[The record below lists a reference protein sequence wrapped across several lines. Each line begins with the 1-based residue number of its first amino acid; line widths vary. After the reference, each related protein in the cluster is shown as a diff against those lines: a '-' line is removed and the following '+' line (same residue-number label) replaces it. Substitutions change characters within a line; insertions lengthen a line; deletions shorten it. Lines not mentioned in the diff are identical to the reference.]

1 MLNRRRSLGVV
12 AAALFAAVASIGVHA
27 LAAREAATRRPFVQ
41 QQAQGRGGPTPPPAT
56 LGLENGTLD
65 FDTPDFTL
73 KLVKDSQTIAALQPK
88 GAKGM
93 DAANPFDFTP
103 ADQLTARQGDRFNH
117 LGDIQLRVQQ
127 AGWREGAW
135 VDLASSN
142 ARKPVSPISGYKTS
156 PGTKVLAAA
165 DLTPTMGDSPVKV
178 TRAWTVD
185 ASGRLVL
192 HFDVMNTSKADVAIG
207 GLGFPV
213 VFNNMIQNFVTN
225 RARTLPQA
233 HEICSFFDPYV
244 GRDGGYLQ
252 VTRLS
257 GAGPALVVTPQP
269 GTHTPFE
276 AYRPLN
282 DATRRGQTF
291 EGAFEWTVHSSA
303 YAAAEW
309 KGVDQWNAPTSLTL
323 KPGESRA
330 FGLRLLVSDEIRN
343 IEKTL
348 AENDRPVAVGI
359 PGYIVP
365 MDIDAKLF
373 IAPGR
378 RKIASVTVDP
388 AGALAV
394 TTGTATKT
402 GQLQYVVKGKRWG
415 RSRLTLNY
423 SDGSAQTIHYYVT
436 KPSAEVIADMGRFL
450 TTKAWYTD
458 ESDPFKR
465 APSVMTY
472 DRANNRIVTQDT
484 RVWVAGL
491 SDEGGVGAW
500 LAAVMKAFGQPKK
513 EEVDK
518 LAQFVD
524 KVVWGRLQYSEG
536 ERMYGVKKSLFFYQ
550 PDLLPNYQYQQG
562 NWTSW
567 TSWNKEAADAVNRA
581 YDYPH
586 VVAAYW
592 TMYRLARN
600 HPGLISHAEAGSSGP
615 ARRSWEWYL
624 DKAFNTV
631 KFMAGGFQQPGARGG
646 VGYVNVG
653 LMNGDIFLML
663 LDDLKREGWKEQSEY
678 LEGAMKRR
686 ADRWQ
691 ADAYPFGSEM
701 AWDSTGQ
708 EEIYA
713 WTTHFGYHDKALVS
727 LSSILG
733 YMPTVPH
740 WGYNGNARR
749 YWDFFYGAAPGGTT
763 ERQIHH
769 YGSGL
774 NAIPA
779 LSHFRQHP
787 DDFYLLRIG
796 YAGASGALSNIDEEG
811 FPSAAFHSFPQ
822 NLRWDAYTG
831 DYGPNFFGHAVN
843 AGTYV
848 INHPQ
853 YGWQAFGGN
862 VTTTPTSVTVRTL
875 DSMRRRIYIAP
886 LGLYLTLDRGAFE
899 SVTISPTTRAVRVV
913 LAPESDITASAL
925 LRIEQPAAIKGLG
938 TFRTARTF
946 IEERG
951 GRVIPL
957 GKTSTTVDLAAR

>member
-1 MLNRRRSLGVV
+1 MSPRIRRVLV
-12 AAALFAAVASIGVHA
+12 AAAA
-27 LAAREAATRRPFVQ
+27 LAVGSMSFVV
-41 QQAQGRGGPTPPPAT
+41 QAIPQQGRGNTPPPPTPT

-93 DAANPFDFTP
+93 DANTPFDFTP

-117 LGDIQLRVQQ
+117 LGDIQLRIKQD
-127 AGWREGAW
+127 GWRDGAW
-135 VDLASSN
+135 VDLASSQ
-142 ARKPVSPISGYKTS
+142 ARKPVRPMSNYQGARGS
-156 PGTKVLAAA
+156 KVLAAA
-165 DLTPTMGDSPVKV
+165 NLTPTIGESPLTI
-178 TRAWTVD
+178 TRAWTLD
-185 ASGRLVL
+185 ATGKLAL
-192 HFDVMNTSKADVAIG
+192 HFDVTNTSKAPVEIG

-244 GRDGGYLQ
+244 GRDAGYLQ

-269 GTHTPFE
+269 GTKTPFE
-276 AYRPLN
+276 AFRPLN

-291 EGAFEWTVHSSA
+291 EGAFEWTTHSSA
-303 YAAAEW
+303 YAETDW
-309 KGVDQWNAPTSLTL
+309 KGVEQWNTPTSLTL
-323 KPGESRA
+323 KPGESRS
-330 FGLRLLVSDEIRN
+330 FGLRLLVSDEIKN

-348 AENDRPVAVGI
+348 AANDRPVAVGI

-365 MDIDAKLF
+365 MDLDAKLF
-373 IAPGR
+373 LNAGK
-378 RKIASVTVDP
+378 RKVKSVRAEP
-388 AGALAV
+388 AGALVA
-394 TTGTATKT
+394 TAATPTKS
-402 GQLQYVVKGKRWG
+402 GQLQYVVSGKKWG
-415 RSRLTLNY
+415 RSRLTIDY
-423 SDGSAQTIHYYVT
+423 DDGSAQTIHYYVT
-436 KPSAEVIADMGRFL
+436 KPSADVVSDMGRFL

-472 DRANNRIVTQDT
+472 DRANNRIVTQDQ

-500 LAAVMKAFGQPKK
+500 LAAIMKAYGQPKK

-524 KVVWGRLQYSEG
+524 KVIWGRLQYSEG
-536 ERMYGVKKSLFFYQ
+536 PRMYGVKKSLFFYQ
-550 PDLLPNYQYQQG
+550 PDLLPNYQYQPG
-562 NWTSW
+562 NWTTW

-600 HPGLISHAEAGSSGP
+600 HPGLVTAQT
-615 ARRSWEWYL
+615 WQWYL
-624 DKAFNTV
+624 EKAFNTA
-631 KFMAGGFQQPGARGG
+631 KFMTGGFAQPGARGG

-663 LDDLKREGWKEQSEY
+663 LDDLKREAWKEQATY
-678 LEGAMKRR
+678 LEGAMKQR
-686 ADRWQ
+686 ADRWN

-713 WTTHFGYHDKALVS
+713 WTTHFGYNEKALVS

-779 LSHFRQHP
+779 LTHYRQHP

-796 YAGASGALSNIDEEG
+796 YAGANGALSNIDEEG

-822 NLRWDAYTG
+822 NLRWDTYTG

-843 AGTYV
+843 AATYV
-848 INHPQ
+848 VNHPEF
-853 YGWQAFGGN
+853 GWQAFGGN
-862 VTTTPTSVTVRTL
+862 VSTAGGWVTVKTL
-875 DSMRRRIYIAP
+875 DSLRRRIYIAP

-899 SVTISPTTRAVRVV
+899 SVSINPSTKAVRVV
-913 LAPESDITASAL
+913 LAPATDITSSAL
-925 LRIEQPAAIKGLG
+925 LLIEQPAKLAGVG
-938 TFRTARTF
+938 TYRAEQALTA
-946 IEERG
+946 ERG
-951 GRVIPL
+951 GVVVPL
-957 GKTSTTVDLAAR
+957 GKSVTTVQLTAR

>member
-1 MLNRRRSLGVV
+1 MSMPSRRTLIVASALL
-12 AAALFAAVASIGVHA
+12 AAAAPFAVHSQTPPQA
-27 LAAREAATRRPFVQ
+27 
-41 QQAQGRGGPTPPPAT
+41 AQGRGAPAPPPAT

-73 KLVKDSQTIAALQPK
+73 KLVRDSQTIAALRPK

-93 DAANPFDFTP
+93 DASTPFDFTP

-117 LGDIQLRVQQ
+117 LGDVHLRIQQV
-127 AGWREGAW
+127 GWRDGAW
-135 VDLASSN
+135 VDLASSTS
-142 ARKPVSPISGYKTS
+142 RKPVTAVTNYQAPKGSR
-156 PGTKVLAAA
+156 VLAAA
-165 DLTPTMGDSPVKV
+165 DLTPTMGESPVKI

-185 ASGRLVL
+185 AAGRLVL
-192 HFDVMNTSKADVAIG
+192 HFDLTNTSKADVLVG

-244 GRDGGYLQ
+244 GRDAGYLQ

-257 GAGPALVVTPQP
+257 GAGPALAVVPEP
-269 GTHTPFE
+269 GTKTAFE
-276 AYRPLN
+276 AFRPLN
-282 DATRRGQTF
+282 DASRRGQTF

-303 YAAAEW
+303 YAQNEW
-309 KGVDQWNAPTSLTL
+309 KAANPWNAPTSLTIE
-323 KPGESRA
+323 PGESRA

-348 AENDRPVAVGI
+348 AAHDRPVAVGI

-365 MDIDAKLF
+365 MDLDARLF
-373 IAPGR
+373 LAPGR
-378 RKIASVTVDP
+378 RKVKSVSSEPV
-388 AGALAV
+388 GALAI
-394 TTGTATKT
+394 TPAAPAKG
-402 GQLQYVVKGKRWG
+402 GQLQYVVKGKTWG
-415 RSRLTLNY
+415 RSRLTVSY
-423 SDGSAQTIHYYVT
+423 DDGTAQTIHYYVT
-436 KPSAEVIADMGRFL
+436 KPSAEAVADMGRFL

-458 ESDPFKR
+458 ETDPFKR

-472 DRANNRIVTQDT
+472 DRGNNRIVLQDT

-500 LAAVMKAFGQPKK
+500 LAAIMKAYGQPKK
-513 EEVDK
+513 DEVDK
-518 LAQFVD
+518 LAEFVD

-536 ERMYGVKKSLFFYQ
+536 PRMYGVKKSLFFYQ
-550 PDLLPNYQYQQG
+550 PDLLPNYKYQEG

-600 HPGLISHAEAGSSGP
+600 HPGLIGRSGLSSAG
-615 ARRSWEWYL
+615 SWEWYL
-624 DKAFNTV
+624 EKAFNTV
-631 KFMAGGFQQPGARGG
+631 KFMTGGFSQPGQRGG

-663 LDDLKREGWKEQSEY
+663 LQDLKRESWTEQAGY
-678 LEGAMKRR
+678 LEGAMKQR

-733 YMPTVPH
+733 YMPTLPH

-779 LSHFRQHP
+779 LSHYREHP

-796 YAGASGALSNIDEEG
+796 YAGATGALSNIDEEG

-822 NLRWDAYTG
+822 NLRWDTYTG

-843 AGTYV
+843 AATYLV
-848 INHPQ
+848 NHAD

-862 VTTTPTSVTVRTL
+862 VITNASRSPGASGPGWVTVQTL
-875 DSMRRRIYIAP
+875 DSFRRRVYVAP

-899 SVTISPTTRAVRVV
+899 SVSVNPATRAVRIT
-913 LAPESDITASAL
+913 LAPAAEFTPSAL
-925 LRIEQPAAIKGLG
+925 LRIDQPAKVAGVG
-938 TFRTARTF
+938 TYRTTRTF
-946 IEERG
+946 APERG
-951 GRVIPL
+951 GFVVPL
-957 GKTSTTVDLAAR
+957 AATATTVELAAK

>member
-1 MLNRRRSLGVV
+1 MPSRRVLVLGVALLAG
-12 AAALFAAVASIGVHA
+12 AAAPLAVHA
-27 LAAREAATRRPFVQ
+27 FQ
-41 QQAQGRGGPTPPPAT
+41 QQQGRGTPPPPTPT
-56 LGLENGTLD
+56 LGLEHGTLD

-93 DAANPFDFTP
+93 DATNPFDFTP
-103 ADQLTARQGDRFNH
+103 ADQLTARQADRFNH
-117 LGDIQLRVQQ
+117 LGDIQLRIQQ

-142 ARKPVSPISGYKTS
+142 ARKPVTPVTNYLGAKGSR
-156 PGTKVLAAA
+156 VLAAA
-165 DLTPTMGDSPVKV
+165 DLTPTIGESPLTI
-178 TRAWTVD
+178 TRAWTID
-185 ASGRLVL
+185 PSGRLAIQ
-192 HFDVMNTSKADVAIG
+192 FDVANTSKADVVIG

-257 GAGPALVVTPQP
+257 GAGPALVVTPEL
-269 GTHTPFE
+269 GTKTPFE
-276 AYRPLN
+276 AFRPLN
-282 DATRRGQTF
+282 DASRRGQTF

-303 YAAAEW
+303 YASTEW
-309 KGVDQWNAPTSLTL
+309 KGVDQWNTPTSATL
-323 KPGESRA
+323 KPGESRTY
-330 FGLRLLVSDEIRN
+330 GLRLLVSDQIRN

-348 AENDRPVAVGI
+348 AANGRPVAVGI

-365 MDIDAKLF
+365 MDIEASLF
-373 IAPGR
+373 IAPGSGR
-378 RKIASVTVDP
+378 RVTGVVSEP
-388 AGALAV
+388 AGALAIRE
-394 TTGTATKT
+394 GMPTKS
-402 GQLQYVVKGKRWG
+402 GQRRYLVSGKKWG
-415 RSRLTLNY
+415 RSRLAVNY
-423 SDGSAQTIHYYVT
+423 SDGSQQTIHYYVT
-436 KPSAEVIADMGRFL
+436 KASAQTVADMGNFL

-458 ESDPFKR
+458 ESDPFQR

-472 DRANNRIVTQDT
+472 DRANNKIVTQDT

-500 LAAVMKAFGQPKK
+500 LAAVMKEFGQPKK

-524 KVVWGRLQYSEG
+524 KVIWGRLQYSDG
-536 ERMYGVKKSLFFYQ
+536 PMMYGVKKSLFFYQ
-550 PDLLPNYQYQQG
+550 PDALPTYQYQQG

-567 TSWNKEAADAVNRA
+567 TSWNKESAFAVNRA

-600 HPGLISHAEAGSSGP
+600 HPGLVTTQK
-615 ARRSWEWYL
+615 WEWYL

-631 KFMAGGFQQPGARGG
+631 KFMTGGFQQPGQRGG

-663 LDDLKREGWKEQSEY
+663 LDDLKRESWKEQADY
-678 LEGAMKRR
+678 IEGAMKRR

-691 ADAYPFGSEM
+691 ADEYPFGSEM

-713 WTTHFGYHDKALVS
+713 WTTHFGYHEKALVS

-779 LSHFRQHP
+779 LTHFRAHP

-796 YAGASGALSNIDEEG
+796 YAGANGALSNIDEEG

-822 NLRWDAYTG
+822 NLRWDSYTG

-843 AGTYV
+843 AATYIV
-848 INHPQ
+848 NHPE

-862 VTTTPTSVTVRTL
+862 VIQGADLGGWITVRTR
-875 DSMRRRIYIAP
+875 DSMRRRVYIAP

-899 SVTISPTTRAVRVV
+899 SVSINSATKAVRVT
-913 LAPESDITASAL
+913 LAGKSDLTSTAL
-925 LRIEQPAAIKGLG
+925 LRIEQPATIKGIG
-938 TFRTARTF
+938 TYRAPSSFAA
-946 IEERG
+946 ERG
-951 GRVIPL
+951 GVVIPL
-957 GKTSTTVDLAAR
+957 ATAATIVTLAAK

>member
-1 MLNRRRSLGVV
+1 MAIMSKRVLVWV
-12 AAALFAAVASIGVHA
+12 AA
-27 LAAREAATRRPFVQ
+27 LAAGVAAPLAAHVWAQ
-41 QQAQGRGGPTPPPAT
+41 QQAQGRGGPTPPAPT
-56 LGLENGTLD
+56 LGLESGTID

-93 DAANPFDFTP
+93 DAQTPFDFTP
-103 ADQLTARQGDRFNH
+103 ADQLPARQGDRFNH
-117 LGDIQLRVQQ
+117 LGDIHLRIQQ
-127 AGWREGAW
+127 EGFRDGAW
-135 VDLASSN
+135 TDLASSN
-142 ARKPVSPISGYKTS
+142 ARKPVVPLTNYQA
-156 PGTKVLAAA
+156 PQGTRVLAAA
-165 DLTPTMGDSPVKV
+165 DLTPTMGESPLKV
-178 TRAWTVD
+178 SRAWMLD
-185 ASGRLVL
+185 ASGRLSL
-192 HFDVMNTSKADVAIG
+192 QFEITNSSKAAVAVG

-213 VFNNMIQNFVTN
+213 VFNNMIQNFVAN

-257 GAGPALVVTPQP
+257 GAGPALIVTPQP
-269 GTHTPFE
+269 GTKTPFE
-276 AYRPLN
+276 AFRPLN
-282 DATRRGQTF
+282 DATRRAQTF
-291 EGAFEWTVHSSA
+291 EGAFEWTVHSGA
-303 YAAAEW
+303 YASTEW
-309 KGVDQWNAPTSLTL
+309 KGVEQWNAPTAYTL
-323 KPGESRA
+323 KPGESRRY
-330 FGLRLLVSDEIRN
+330 GLRLLVSDQIRN

-348 AENDRPVAVGI
+348 AANDRPVAVGI

-373 IAPGR
+373 IDPGKR
-378 RKIASVTVDP
+378 RITTVRAEP
-388 AGALAV
+388 VGALSIRA
-394 TTGTATKT
+394 GSPTKS
-402 GQLQYVVKGKRWG
+402 GQRHYIVQGKQWG
-415 RSRLTLNY
+415 RSRLAIDY
-423 SDGSAQTIHYYVT
+423 SDGTTQTIHYYVT

-500 LAAVMKAFGQPKK
+500 LAAIMKAYGQPKK

-536 ERMYGVKKSLFFYQ
+536 ERMYGVKKSLFFYDPKVL
-550 PDLLPNYQYQQG
+550 PDYKYQDG

-600 HPGLISHAEAGSSGP
+600 HPGLVTAQK
-615 ARRSWEWYL
+615 WEWYL

-631 KFMAGGFQQPGARGG
+631 KFMTGGFSQPGARGG

-663 LDDLKREGWKEQSEY
+663 LDDLKRESWTEQATY

-713 WTTHFGYHDKALVS
+713 WTSHFGYHDKALVS

-779 LSHFRQHP
+779 LAHYRRHP
-787 DDFYLLRIG
+787 DDLYLLRIG
-796 YAGASGALSNIDEEG
+796 YAGANGALSNIDEEG

-822 NLRWDAYTG
+822 NLKWDTYTG

-843 AGTYV
+843 AATYV
-848 INHPQ
+848 INHPDF
-853 YGWQAFGGN
+853 GWQAFGGN
-862 VTTTPTSVTVRTL
+862 VIQGTDMGGWVTVKTL
-875 DSMRRRIYIAP
+875 DSMRRRIYLAP
-886 LGLYLTLDRGAFE
+886 MGLYLTLDRGAFE
-899 SVTISPTTRAVRVV
+899 SASINPATGALRLS
-913 LAPESDITASAL
+913 LAPAAEFTPSAL
-925 LRIEQPAAIKGLG
+925 LLIEQPAAIKGVG
-938 TFRTARTF
+938 TYRTVRTF
-946 IEERG
+946 TSERG
-951 GRVIPL
+951 GVVVPL
-957 GKTSTTVDLAAR
+957 AKTATVVELVAK

>member
-1 MLNRRRSLGVV
+1 MPTYSRRLVVWIAAIAAGV
-12 AAALFAAVASIGVHA
+12 AAPLAVHVWA
-27 LAAREAATRRPFVQ
+27 Q
-41 QQAQGRGGPTPPPAT
+41 QQQGGRAGGPTPPPPT

-93 DAANPFDFTP
+93 DAQTPFDFTP
-103 ADQLTARQGDRFNH
+103 ADQLSARQGDRFNH
-117 LGDIQLRVQQ
+117 LGDIHLRIQQ
-127 AGWREGAW
+127 EGFRDGAW
-135 VDLASSN
+135 TDLASSN
-142 ARKPVSPISGYKTS
+142 ARKPVSPVTNYRAPQGSR
-156 PGTKVLAAA
+156 VLAAA
-165 DLTPTMGDSPVKV
+165 DLTPTIGESPLTI
-178 TRAWTVD
+178 TRAWVLD
-185 ASGRLVL
+185 ASGRLALEFNVT
-192 HFDVMNTSKADVAIG
+192 NSSKSLVTIG

-244 GRDGGYLQ
+244 GGDAGYLQ

-257 GAGPALVVTPQP
+257 GAGPALLVTPQA
-269 GTHTPFE
+269 GTRTPFE
-276 AYRPLN
+276 AFRPLN
-282 DATRRGQTF
+282 DASRRGQTF

-303 YAAAEW
+303 YASNEW
-309 KGVDQWNAPTSLTL
+309 KGATPWNAPTSVAL
-323 KPGESRA
+323 KPGESRRY
-330 FGLRLLVSDEIRN
+330 GLRLLVSGEIRG

-348 AENDRPVAVGI
+348 AAHDRPVAVGI

-365 MDIDAKLF
+365 MDLEAKLF
-373 IAPGR
+373 LQPGK
-378 RKIASVTVDP
+378 RKVSGYAVEP
-388 AGALAV
+388 AGALGV
-394 TTGTATKT
+394 TAAAPAKG
-402 GQLQYVVKGKRWG
+402 GQLQYVVRGKQWG
-415 RSRLTLNY
+415 RSRLTINY
-423 SDGSAQTIHYYVT
+423 SDGGSQTIHYYVT
-436 KPSAEVIADMGRFL
+436 KPSADAVADMGRFL

-500 LAAVMKAFGQPKK
+500 LAAIMKAYGQPKK

-518 LAQFVD
+518 LAEFVD

-536 ERMYGVKKSLFFYQ
+536 ERMYGVKKSLFFYDPKVL
-550 PDLLPNYQYQQG
+550 PDYKYQDG

-600 HPGLISHAEAGSSGP
+600 HPGLVTAQK
-615 ARRSWEWYL
+615 WEWYL

-631 KFMAGGFQQPGARGG
+631 KFMTGGFQQPGARGG

-653 LMNGDIFLML
+653 LMNGGIFLML
-663 LDDLKREGWKEQSEY
+663 LEDLKRESWTAQATY
-678 LEGAMKRR
+678 LEGAMKNR

-713 WTTHFGYHDKALVS
+713 WTSYFGYHDKALVS

-779 LSHFRQHP
+779 LSHYRRHP

-796 YAGASGALSNIDEEG
+796 YAGANGALSNIDQEG

-822 NLRWDAYTG
+822 NLRWDTYTG
-831 DYGPNFFGHAVN
+831 DYGPNFFGHSVN

-848 INHPQ
+848 VNHPD

-862 VTTTPTSVTVRTL
+862 LTSSATDVTVRTL
-875 DSMRRRIYIAP
+875 DSFRRRIFVAP
-886 LGLYLTLDRGAFE
+886 LGLYLTLDRGQFE
-899 SVTISPTTRAVRVV
+899 SVSINPATGAVRVT
-913 LAPESDITASAL
+913 LAPADTFTPSAL
-925 LRIEQPAAIKGLG
+925 LQIEQPAAIKGVG
-938 TFRTARTF
+938 TYRTVRTF
-946 IEERG
+946 TAERG
-951 GRVIPL
+951 GVVIPL
-957 GKTSTTVDLAAR
+957 GNTTTVVELAGK